1 VTARRRGGPPSPSLG
16 ALELFESE
24 PPPPPRAKSGSA
36 SRAARAVPPPP
47 ARDTREVR
55 EAPRRAVYVE
65 ESIPGATPGSAVSV
79 MALTATARDVL
90 EGAFMPLWV
99 RGEVSDFKAHRNGH
113 WYFCLRG
120 EDAQLKCV
128 AWSRE
133 RRRIPAP
140 PDDGMQVVAL
150 GRLTVYPARGEMQF
164 SVTRMEAEGDGLWR
178 KALELTRAR
187 LQADGLLDPSRK
199 RVLPRYPRRI
209 AVITSRD
216 GAALRDIYAVA
227 QRRCPSVEIVLVPAA
242 VQGDSAPE
250 SLCFALDQVAR
261 WGDADLVIIGRGGGA
276 REDLWAFNDE
286 RVARALATCP
296 VPTISAVGHEIDM
309 SICDL
314 VADLRAPT
322 PSAAAEAAV
331 PVQSELRERLRMS
344 AEALSALAAER
355 LASARTRTDDRYRG
369 LVLGAAR
376 RVERRRLQLESSGR
390 RLHALSPLA
399 TLDRGYAILR
409 AVDGRTVRS
418 IDGLHPGTRVEVVLR
433 DGTAAATVDRAVPN
447 GQSKSPPAVAGTES

>member
-1 VTARRRGGPPSPSLG
+1 
-16 ALELFESE
+16 
-24 PPPPPRAKSGSA
+24 
-36 SRAARAVPPPP
+36 
-47 ARDTREVR
+47 VR

-65 ESIPGATPGSAVSV
+65 EAVPGASPGSAVSV

-150 GRLTVYPARGEMQF
+150 GQLTIYPTRGEMQF

-178 KALELTRAR
+178 KALETTRAR

-199 RVLPRYPRRI
+199 RAIPRHPRRV

-216 GAALRDIYAVA
+216 GAALRDVYAVV
-227 QRRCPSVEIVLVPAA
+227 QRRCPSVEVVLVPAA

-261 WGDADLVIIGRGGGA
+261 WGDADVVIIGRGGGA

-296 VPTISAVGHEIDM
+296 IPTISAVGHEIDM

-331 PVQSELRERLRMS
+331 PVQAELRERLRAS
-344 AEALSALAAER
+344 AAALSVLASERVARARTTAAE
-355 LASARTRTDDRYRG
+355 LARSITR
-369 LVLGAAR
+369 GAAR
-376 RVERRRLQLESSGR
+376 RVDRRRLQLQSSVG

-399 TLDRGYAILR
+399 TLERGYAIVR
-409 AVDGRTVRS
+409 TGDGRTVRS
-418 IDGLHPGTRVEVVLR
+418 VDGLEPGRVVELVLR
-433 DGTAAATVDRAVPN
+433 DGTAGATVEKVTPN
-447 GQSKSPPAVAGTES
+447 DQSTVTSGSAGTEP

>member
-1 VTARRRGGPPSPSLG
+1 
-16 ALELFESE
+16 
-24 PPPPPRAKSGSA
+24 
-36 SRAARAVPPPP
+36 
-47 ARDTREVR
+47 
-55 EAPRRAVYVE
+55 
-65 ESIPGATPGSAVSV
+65 

-128 AWSRE
+128 AGSRE

-140 PDDGMQVVAL
+140 PDDGMQIVAL

-187 LQADGLLDPSRK
+187 LQADGLLDPARK
-199 RVLPRYPRRI
+199 RALPRYPRRI

-216 GAALRDIYAVA
+216 GAALRDIYAVV
-227 QRRCPSVEIVLVPAA
+227 QRRCPSVEVVLISAA

-250 SLCFALDQVAR
+250 SLCYALDQAAR

-296 VPTISAVGHEIDM
+296 IPTISAVGHEIDM

-331 PVQSELRERLRMS
+331 PVQSELVERLRGS
-344 AEALSALAAER
+344 ATMLSALASER
-355 LASARTRTDDRYRG
+355 VARARTCAAARARG
-369 LVLGAAR
+369 IARGAAR
-376 RVERRRLQLESSGR
+376 RVDRRRLQLESSAT

-399 TLDRGYAILR
+399 TLDRGYAIVRTGEGL
-409 AVDGRTVRS
+409 TVRS
-418 IDGLHPGTRVEVVLR
+418 IDGLRPGTQVDVVLR
-433 DGTAAATVDRAVPN
+433 DGTAAATVERVMPN
-447 GQSKSPPAVAGTES
+447 EPSATPSDALARSDS

>member
-1 VTARRRGGPPSPSLG
+1 
-16 ALELFESE
+16 
-24 PPPPPRAKSGSA
+24 
-36 SRAARAVPPPP
+36 
-47 ARDTREVR
+47 
-55 EAPRRAVYVE
+55 
-65 ESIPGATPGSAVSV
+65 

-90 EGAFMPLWV
+90 EGAFTPLWV

-113 WYFCLRG
+113 WYFCLRDG
-120 EDAQLKCV
+120 DAQLKCV

-140 PDDGMQVVAL
+140 PDDGMQIVAF
-150 GRLTVYPARGEMQF
+150 GQLTVYPARGEMQF

-187 LQADGLLDPSRK
+187 LHADGLLDLSRK
-199 RVLPRYPRRI
+199 RAIPRHPRRV

-216 GAALRDIYAVA
+216 GAALRDIFAVA

-261 WGDADLVIIGRGGGA
+261 WGDADVVIIGRGGGA

-296 VPTISAVGHEIDM
+296 IPTISAVGHEIDV

-331 PVQSELRERLRMS
+331 PVQAELRERLRAS
-344 AEALSALAAER
+344 AETLSALASDR
-355 LASARTRTDDRYRG
+355 VASARTCAGEVARGIARGASRRFDRG
-369 LVLGAAR
+369 
-376 RVERRRLQLESSGR
+376 RLQLESSAT
-390 RLHALSPLA
+390 RLNALSPLA
-399 TLDRGYAILR
+399 TLDRGYAIVR
-409 AVDGRTVRS
+409 TAAGRTLRS
-418 IDGLHPGTRVEVVLR
+418 VDRLEPGTPIELVMR
-433 DGTAAATVDRAVPN
+433 DGTAAATVDRVLPN
-447 GQSKSPPAVAGTES
+447 DRSAVASASGTGAES

>member
-1 VTARRRGGPPSPSLG
+1 M
-16 ALELFESE
+16 
-24 PPPPPRAKSGSA
+24 
-36 SRAARAVPPPP
+36 
-47 ARDTREVR
+47 
-55 EAPRRAVYVE
+55 YVE

-344 AEALSALAAER
+344 AETLSALAAER

-447 GQSKSPPAVAGTES
+447 GQSTSAPAVAGTES

>member
-1 VTARRRGGPPSPSLG
+1 
-16 ALELFESE
+16 
-24 PPPPPRAKSGSA
+24 
-36 SRAARAVPPPP
+36 
-47 ARDTREVR
+47 
-55 EAPRRAVYVE
+55 
-65 ESIPGATPGSAVSV
+65 

-113 WYFCLRG
+113 WYFCLRD

-128 AWSRE
+128 AWARE

-140 PDDGMQVVAL
+140 PDDGMQIVAL
-150 GRLTVYPARGEMQF
+150 GQLTVYPARGEMQF

-187 LQADGLLDPSRK
+187 LQADGLLDPARK
-199 RVLPRYPRRI
+199 RSIPRHPRRV

-216 GAALRDIYAVA
+216 GAAVRDIFAVV
-227 QRRCPSVEIVLVPAA
+227 QRRCPSVEVVLVPAA

-261 WGDADLVIIGRGGGA
+261 WGDADVLIIGRGGGA

-286 RVARALATCP
+286 RVARALAACP
-296 VPTISAVGHEIDM
+296 IPTISAVGHEIDM

-314 VADLRAPT
+314 VADLRAAT

-331 PVQSELRERLRMS
+331 PVQAELRERLR
-344 AEALSALAAER
+344 
-355 LASARTRTDDRYRG
+355 ASAAALGMLTAQRVARAADDAGDVARRITQ
-369 LVLGAAR
+369 GAAR
-376 RVERRRLQLESSGR
+376 RIERRRLELESAAGR
-390 RLHALSPLA
+390 LNALSPLA
-399 TLDRGYAILR
+399 TLDRGYAIVR
-409 AVDGRTVRS
+409 ARDGGTVRS
-418 IDGLHPGTRVEVVLR
+418 VRGLAPGAPVEVVLR
-433 DGTAAATVDRAVPN
+433 DGVAATTVDHVTPNDNPAGAPAAARAR
-447 GQSKSPPAVAGTES
+447 S

>member
-1 VTARRRGGPPSPSLG
+1 
-16 ALELFESE
+16 
-24 PPPPPRAKSGSA
+24 
-36 SRAARAVPPPP
+36 
-47 ARDTREVR
+47 
-55 EAPRRAVYVE
+55 
-65 ESIPGATPGSAVSV
+65 

-113 WYFCLRG
+113 WYFCLRD

-133 RRRIPAP
+133 RRRMPAP
-140 PDDGMQVVAL
+140 PDDGMQVAAY
-150 GRLTVYPARGEMQF
+150 GQLTVYPARGEMQF

-199 RVLPRYPRRI
+199 RSIPRHPRRV

-216 GAALRDIYAVA
+216 GAALRDIFAVV
-227 QRRCPSVEIVLVPAA
+227 QRRCPSVEVILVPAA

-250 SLCFALDQVAR
+250 SLCYALDQVAR
-261 WGDADLVIIGRGGGA
+261 WGDADVVIIGRGGGA

-286 RVARALATCP
+286 RVARALAACP
-296 VPTISAVGHEIDM
+296 IPTISAVGHEIDM

-314 VADLRAPT
+314 VADLRAAT

-331 PVQSELRERLRMS
+331 PVQAELRERLRAS
-344 AEALSALAAER
+344 AAALSMLTSQRVALARDAAADVAHR
-355 LASARTRTDDRYRG
+355 ITD
-369 LVLGAAR
+369 GAAR
-376 RVERRRLQLESSGR
+376 RIERRRLELESAAGR
-390 RLHALSPLA
+390 LNALSPLA
-399 TLDRGYAILR
+399 TLERGYAIVR
-409 AVDGRTVRS
+409 TADRRTVRS
-418 IDGLHPGTRVEVVLR
+418 IRGLAPGAGVEIVLR
-433 DGTAAATVDRAVPN
+433 DGVAAATVEDVMPN
-447 GQSKSPPAVAGTES
+447 DDSASQVAAATRSAS